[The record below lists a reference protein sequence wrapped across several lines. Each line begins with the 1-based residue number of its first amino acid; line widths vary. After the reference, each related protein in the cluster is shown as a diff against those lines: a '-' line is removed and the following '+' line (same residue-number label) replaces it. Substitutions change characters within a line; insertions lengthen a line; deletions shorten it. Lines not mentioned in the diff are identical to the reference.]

1 LVEALF
7 EEAIDGIVQIAVE
20 AASIASSWDGLVFF
34 MERASQRQA
43 EDLGLRDVMLH
54 SKYGRDRVAQARDR
68 IIPVVGRLVER
79 AQHDGHL
86 RTDVVA
92 ADIPI
97 IEFMVNAVAGRTSDL
112 APQLWRRYLTIILD
126 GLSNRDVP
134 TRELPPPPD
143 EGVVEEALTSP
154 RAD

>member
-1 LVEALF
+1 MEALF

-86 RTDVVA
+86 RTDIVA

-97 IEFMVNAVAGRTSDL
+97 
-112 APQLWRRYLTIILD
+112 
-126 GLSNRDVP
+126 LSSWSMP
-134 TRELPPPPD
+134 LQD
-143 EGVVEEALTSP
+143 ERVT
-154 RAD
+154 